1 MMKQLIETLDSFV
14 MPFTFFIMLHLV
26 VLYIILPLIIWL

>member
-1 MMKQLIETLDSFV
+1 MKKLLETTDPLV

-26 VLYIILPLIIWL
+26 VLYIVLPFMIWI